1 MKTSIFESDFEMA
14 ITRNNIGE
22 RTQVGSFNIV
32 RTGRTT
38 QISDDV
44 MDCTYTH
51 DGNGLLT
58 SHSCTIATNAVFSH
72 ELERDE
78 NSTTI
83 LKRTVETGDSSPVE
97 YVYTYDMDGQLETVS
112 VDGSQTES
120 YQYDMNG
127 NRESATVSGTQ
138 YSATYDGSDTLQTF
152 DGEAYTYTVNGYL
165 EDRGSRGQL
174 QYNSNGELVCSD
186 TPNGQTVHR
195 YQAKRID
202 KNPEMTLKHDL

>member
-1 MKTSIFESDFEMA
+1 MA

-22 RTQVGSFNIV
+22 KTQVGPFNIAQ
-32 RTGRTT
+32 TGRTT

-58 SHSCTIATNAVFSH
+58 SVSCTIATNAVFDH

-83 LKRTVETGDSSPVE
+83 IKRTVEIGDGSPV
-97 YVYTYDMDGQLETVS
+97 VYQYAYDMDGQLETVS
-112 VDGSQTES
+112 LDGSQTES

-127 NRESATVSGTQ
+127 NRESATVSGAQ
-138 YSATYDGSDTLQTF
+138 YSATYDGSDTLQSF

-165 EDRGSRGQL
+165 DDRGSRGQL
-174 QYNSNGELVCSD
+174 QYNSNGELVYSD
-186 TPNGQTVHR
+186 TPNGQAVYR
-195 YQAKRID
+195 YPVVFVQMISKLRRNSNMA
-202 KNPEMTLKHDL
+202 H